1 MNFPSRPFKGKSLL
15 AFPDDYTVI
24 DIETNGFGADV
35 EILELSAV
43 RFRGGTLQDSF
54 ATLVKPSRRV
64 HPFITALTG
73 ITDKMARSGAELVPS
88 LQRFCDFIGG
98 DILLGYNVNFDINII
113 YDNMLARLGLPL
125 RNDFVDVLR
134 FARKALP
141 QLPDHKQTTVAAHFG
156 ISIAEAHRA
165 EADCLICDGCF
176 KNLKRLLCG

>member
-24 DIETNGFGADV
+24 DIETNGFGSDV

-43 RFRGGTLQDSF
+43 RFRGGALQDSF
-54 ATLVKPSRRV
+54 ATLIKPSRRV
-64 HPFITALTG
+64 YPFITA
-73 ITDKMARSGAELVPS
+73 MARSGAELVPS
-88 LQRFCDFIGG
+88 LQRFCDFISD

-113 YDNMLARLGLPL
+113 YDNMRARLGKPL
-125 RNDFVDVLR
+125 VNDFVDVLR

-141 QLPDHKQTTVAAHFG
+141 RLSDHKQTTVAAHFG
-156 ISIAEAHRA
+156 IPTDGAHRA

>member
-1 MNFPSRPFKGKSLL
+1 MIYRPFKGSSLL
-15 AFPDDYTVI
+15 AFPDDYTVV
-24 DIETNGFGADV
+24 DIETNGFGSDV

-43 RFRGGTLQDSF
+43 RFRGGEMQGSF
-54 ATLVKPSRRV
+54 STLVKPSRRV
-64 HPFITALTG
+64 HPFITDLTG
-73 ITDKMARSGAELVPS
+73 ITDEMARGGAELDPS
-88 LQRFCDFIGG
+88 LRLFYGFIGG
-98 DILLGYNVNFDINII
+98 DILVGYNVNFDINII

-141 QLPDHKQTTVAAHFG
+141 RLSDHKQTTVAAHFG
-156 ISIAEAHRA
+156 IPTDGAHRA